1 MGAEDLDVAQFA
13 LLVDR
18 EGDPHG
24 AGGGTLVFAE
34 PMTLR
39 IFAAIVMIIG
49 AVTLLVAADSVS
61 ALGRN
66 LSNKIRNKTFK
77 R

>member
-1 MGAEDLDVAQFA
+1 
-13 LLVDR
+13 
-18 EGDPHG
+18 
-24 AGGGTLVFAE
+24 
-34 PMTLR
+34 MTLR

-49 AVTLLVAADSVS
+49 AVTLLVTADSVS